1 MPVLVLVSLE
11 DDVPLKRLKSFLKT
25 LSYLFAKA
33 VSYPILLLYF
43 RVTVRGRRNMPARG
57 GFLLAAN
64 HFSFADPVILGSMLP
79 RRLWFVMAED
89 QFEKPLLKSF
99 SRLMDVI
106 PVQAGAA
113 FRLGPIR
120 KCLSVL
126 KEGRVV
132 AIFPEG
138 RRSQGTLLPPMPGV
152 GVLAS
157 RARVPVVPVAIVG
170 TREAY
175 PPGRLFPR
183 PGKVTLLVGEPQ
195 AHLAS
200 ASPDEVA
207 RRAMDAI
214 AALLVAYGYED
225 YVETSP
231 CP

>member
-1 MPVLVLVSLE
+1 
-11 DDVPLKRLKSFLKT
+11 
-25 LSYLFAKA
+25 
-33 VSYPILLLYF
+33 
-43 RVTVRGRRNMPARG
+43 MPARG

-126 KEGRVV
+126 KAGRVV

-138 RRSQGTLLPPMPGV
+138 RRSSEGHPPAPHAGGGRPRFAGARSRGPRGHRRDEGGLPTG
-152 GVLAS
+152 
-157 RARVPVVPVAIVG
+157 ARLPTAG
-170 TREAY
+170 QR
-175 PPGRLFPR
+175 
-183 PGKVTLLVGEPQ
+183 
-195 AHLAS
+195 
-200 ASPDEVA
+200 
-207 RRAMDAI
+207 
-214 AALLVAYGYED
+214 
-225 YVETSP
+225 
-231 CP
+231 

>member
-1 MPVLVLVSLE
+1 M
-11 DDVPLKRLKSFLKT
+11 KRLKSLLKT
-25 LSYLFAKA
+25 LSYLFARV

-43 RVTVRGRRNMPARG
+43 RVTVRGRKNMPARG

-106 PVQAGAA
+106 PVQAGAS

-138 RRSQGTLLPPMPGV
+138 RRSPKGTLLPPMPGV

-157 RARVPVVPVAIVG
+157 RAHVPVVPVAIVG

-175 PPGRLFPR
+175 PPGRIFPR
-183 PGKVTLLVGEPQ
+183 PRKVTLLVGEPL

-200 ASPDEVA
+200 VSPEEVA
-207 RRAMDAI
+207 QRAMDAI
-214 AALLVAYGYED
+214 ATLLKENGFGD
-225 YVETSP
+225 YVGDEGEVRSEK
-231 CP
+231 

>member
-1 MPVLVLVSLE
+1 
-11 DDVPLKRLKSFLKT
+11 LKRLKSFLKT

-33 VSYPILLLYF
+33 VCYPILLLYF
-43 RVTVRGRRNMPARG
+43 RVTVRGRKNMPARG

-89 QFEKPLLKSF
+89 QFEKPIIRSF

-106 PVQAGAA
+106 PVKAGAS

-126 KEGRVV
+126 KNGRVV

-138 RRSQGTLLPPMPGV
+138 RRSPKGTLLPPMPGV

-157 RARVPVVPVAIVG
+157 RAGVPVVPVAIVG

-175 PPGRLFPR
+175 PPGRIFPR
-183 PGKVTLLVGEPQ
+183 PGKVTLLVGEPL

-200 ASPDEVA
+200 VSPDEVA
-207 RRAMDAI
+207 QKAMDAI
-214 AALLVAYGYED
+214 AALLVAHGYED
-225 YVETSP
+225 YVESSP